1 MLTKTKI
8 ECESEMSFLN
18 FKTRKG
24 LKKCCLWLTTGLLT
38 RKKGRAENNDT
49 QQGSACSS
57 RFLNDVLLISF
68 STVNMIDGPCLSR
81 FKKCFRHS
89 ISFFVLFHK
98 TASNNKKVVF
108 ESLFRG
114 PFSKFISMDN
124 VQKPIFS
131 RLRLVH
137 ERNPERTV

>member
-89 ISFFVLFHK
+89 ISFFVLSTKQPQTTRKWFL
-98 TASNNKKVVF
+98 KVCSEDHF
-108 ESLFRG
+108 QSSFQWTTTQ
-114 PFSKFISMDN
+114 N
-124 VQKPIFS
+124 PIFS

-137 ERNPERTV
+137 ERDPERTV